1 MAQTQSSRVLCLV
14 ILKAFSVSRRFD
26 PSNQTPIA
34 MTAPRVSVITVA
46 YNSAATITDTLK
58 SVNQQTYPDIEHL
71 VIDGGS
77 SDDTLALVKTH
88 GARVT
93 KLLSEPDCG
102 IYDAMNKGIRLASGD
117 IIGFINSDDFY
128 ASPSVL
134 QTVASVFVDP
144 KIQACWGDLCYV
156 KQYNTDQIIR
166 YWQSSSFL
174 PGLFARGWCPPH
186 PTLFVRRQ
194 VFERFGMFNLS
205 YRIAAD
211 MELMAR
217 LIEVHRI
224 QGYYIPQVLVH
235 MRMGGTTNRSLRNI
249 VNQNREIWRALR
261 AHRLA
266 PSLLSFVT
274 RKLISRARQF
284 VRRASA

>member
-1 MAQTQSSRVLCLV
+1 MK
-14 ILKAFSVSRRFD
+14 I
-26 PSNQTPIA
+26 
-34 MTAPRVSVITVA
+34 SVITVT

-58 SVNQQTYPDIEHL
+58 SVEEQTFQNVEHI
-71 VIDGGS
+71 VVDGGS
-77 SDDTLALVKTH
+77 SDATLKLVSAH
-88 GARVT
+88 GSRVS
-93 KLLSEPDCG
+93 KLLSEPDQG
-102 IYDAMNKGIRLASGD
+102 IYDAMNKGIRLATGD
-117 IIGFINSDDFY
+117 VIGFINSDDFY
-128 ASPSVL
+128 ASSQSL
-134 QTVASVFVDP
+134 QAVADVFADAKV
-144 KIQACWGDLCYV
+144 QACWGDLCYV

-166 YWQSSSFL
+166 YWQSSSFS

-194 VFERFGMFNLS
+194 VFERIGGFDIN

-217 LIEVHRI
+217 LLEVHRI
-224 QGYYIPQVLVH
+224 PGQYIPQVLVH

-266 PSLLSFVT
+266 PSLLPFVT
-274 RKLISRARQF
+274 RKLIERARQF